1 MADII
6 LKPLVKSVEY
16 TRDGDRLTAYVG
28 TAERCNA
35 SVSPA
40 SGARVLSN
48 LNEPFDFRM
57 HIFSLDAEKI
67 EAAGG
72 FETTFERRRKDRP
85 SECFA
90 DGEYYRSERIAFS
103 AESVLDPGESRR
115 RSDRGLI
122 FEEVLESRER
132 DGFSYK
138 LSMWRTPAGAPVRTY
153 VMKADPR
160 RYGILCGT
168 PHMKPV
174 FTPGEIQKVME
185 EAEDAIAAGYDVAGA
200 TNADFFDMFGD
211 CHPSGLCVSRGQLV
225 ANGDS
230 PNPFFG
236 VLKDGTP
243 IIGRLDDYPL
253 NDVEEAVGCGQII
266 VKDGKIADTAAF
278 RPFGEVAHPR
288 TAFGIDGDG
297 RVIAMVVDGRRPAWS
312 NGAALVELAK
322 LMIEEGA
329 EIAVNTDGGGSSTF
343 IVDDGGLKMLNHPA
357 DLVRPDEDL
366 IRPLFDS
373 LIIYRK
379 NTKQGSD
386 IK

>member
-1 MADII
+1 MADI
-6 LKPLVKSVEY
+6 LFKPLVKSIEY
-16 TRDGDRLTAYVG
+16 TRKDGRLVAYVG

-35 SVSPA
+35 SVAPD
-40 SGARVLSN
+40 SGATVLSN

-72 FETTFERRRKDRP
+72 FEATFERRRKDRP

-90 DGEYYRSERIAFS
+90 EGEYFKSERIAFS
-103 AESVLDPGESRR
+103 TVSVLDPGESRR
-115 RSDRGLI
+115 RSDRGLV
-122 FEEVLESRER
+122 FEEDLVKRER

-138 LSMWRTPAGAPVRTY
+138 LSMWRTPAGSPVRTY

-174 FTPGEIQKVME
+174 FTPGDIQKVME
-185 EAEDAIAAGYDVAGA
+185 EAEDAIAAGYDVVGA

-211 CHPSGLCVSRGQLV
+211 CHPSGLCVTRGQLV
-225 ANGDS
+225 ANGNT

-236 VLKDGTP
+236 ALKDGTP
-243 IIGRLDDYPL
+243 IIGRLSDYPL
-253 NDVEEAVGCGQII
+253 DAVEEAVGCGQII
-266 VKDGKIADTAAF
+266 VKGGEIADTAAF
-278 RPFGEVAHPR
+278 RPFGEVSHPR
-288 TAFGIDGDG
+288 TAFGIDREGKI
-297 RVIAMVVDGRRPAWS
+297 IAMVVDGRRPAWS
-312 NGAALVELAK
+312 NGASLVELAK
-322 LMIEEGA
+322 LMIAEGA

-343 IVDDGGLKMLNHPA
+343 IVEDGGLKMLNHPA